1 MWPLNAPSVKG
12 RPPRVHDSR
21 RLRVAVEGLSVTMD
35 TVMQIGD
42 FVATANVRTVR
53 RMLRALVEGDT
64 VGGDAFVSPDFL
76 DHDAPGADNSPPR
89 RGSIQ
94 FRESVQWIHS
104 VFAGLE
110 FEEREVIAV
119 NDRVVVRG
127 VMRGRHAGQFLG
139 IAPTGRRVEVHQV
152 HIFA

>member
-64 VGGDAFVSPDFL
+64 VGGDAFVSRDFL

-89 RGSIQ
+89 VAPSSFAKASNGSTPYLPAWSLRG
-94 FRESVQWIHS
+94 
-104 VFAGLE
+104 
-110 FEEREVIAV
+110 
-119 NDRVVVRG
+119 
-127 VMRGRHAGQFLG
+127 GR
-139 IAPTGRRVEVHQV
+139 
-152 HIFA
+152 